1 MLVNQ
6 FAKTFLTQLN
16 GGALNSFRRSGIS
29 YIGIATGTIRQGLS
43 LNALWKYV
51 YDCLVLTND
60 TGSQANKW
68 FVSLLYQIKVGKYK
82 MYDVYNDEPRVYCDV
97 GLDEKDMQCKIN
109 CTIKTFGAL
118 TNKNGDELA
127 MDISKLVTRKVNSDR
142 SDKIKYELIV
152 LSYEA

>member
-29 YIGIATGTIRQGLS
+29 YIGIATGTIRQGLP

-68 FVSLLYQIKVGKYK
+68 FVDLLYQIKVGKYK

-97 GLDEKDMQCKIN
+97 GLDENDTRCKIN
-109 CTIKTFGAL
+109 CTLVTFGAL
-118 TNKNGDELA
+118 SNKNGDELA
-127 MDISKLVTRKVNSDR
+127 MDIGLLVTGKVDSDR
-142 SDKIKYELIV
+142 TYKIKYELIV
-152 LSYEA
+152 SSYEA